1 MTDTSS
7 KVAIVTGASGGI
19 GAAIAHRLAG
29 DGFTVVVNYAGNA
42 GPAEA
47 VVAKIESA
55 RGRAVAAQ
63 ADIADPA
70 AVARLFDTA
79 EAAFGG
85 IDVVVNNAGVMQ
97 VAMIAESDDALFD
110 RQIAINLKGVFNTLR
125 EASRRLRAG
134 GRIINISSSVT
145 TLLQPTY
152 GVYAAT
158 KAAVE
163 AMTSVLTKELRGR
176 NITVNAIAPRIS
188 GYIEARLKD
197 ANLSPKKI
205 AEDIGMS
212 VRYLYTLFSGQG
224 MTVSGWVRRRRL
236 LRCRA
241 ELDGVDTGASITEIA
256 YRWGL
261 NDSAHFSRLFKAS
274 FGMSPT
280 QYRSS
285 RWPGASDE

>member
-1 MTDTSS
+1 MLAPLFAGSDSDASLCLIILFDETNNFSLSSADYGGQIRRKSMTDISS

-19 GAAIAHRLAG
+19 GAAIAQRLAR

-42 GPAEA
+42 APAEA
-47 VVAKIESA
+47 LVAKIEGDG
-55 RGRAVAAQ
+55 GRAVAAQ

-97 VAMIAESDDALFD
+97 LATIAESDDALFD
-110 RQIAINLKGVFNTLR
+110 RQIAINLRGVFNTLR

-176 NITVNAIAPRIS
+176 NITVNAIAPGPTATKLFLDGKPQEVID
-188 GYIEARLKD
+188 RLSK
-197 ANLSPKKI
+197 AAPLERLGQP
-205 AEDIGMS
+205 EDIAAAVAFLAGPDGAWINGQ
-212 VRYLYTLFSGQG
+212 TL
-224 MTVSGWVRRRRL
+224 
-236 LRCRA
+236 RA
-241 ELDGVDTGASITEIA
+241 NGGII
-256 YRWGL
+256 
-261 NDSAHFSRLFKAS
+261 
-274 FGMSPT
+274 
-280 QYRSS
+280 
-285 RWPGASDE
+285 